1 MINWLASEHQG
12 SALSLPLQHWDC
24 RYMSALSYVEAGNK
38 QSLKLVQ
45 GSMLLTIPSP
55 QPQGLCSVCLSV
67 CCVSVSVSV
76 YVCLCASVLRA
87 WEWGDH
93 LWASV
98 FLLPLCRW
106 NSDYKAY
113 DNDKHLELLSHLSA
127 SPKNIVYGKQ
137 MQTWNRISQWDKIL
151 QYVYKGK
158 MSISDQQSMTHYRT
172 HWPFDIGTLSCSNRV
187 TVFPEIT
194 WVSIDV

>member
-1 MINWLASEHQG
+1 
-12 SALSLPLQHWDC
+12 
-24 RYMSALSYVEAGNK
+24 
-38 QSLKLVQ
+38 
-45 GSMLLTIPSP
+45 ML
-55 QPQGLCSVCLSV
+55 CLSV
-67 CCVSVSVSV
+67 CLCAVFLCLSVSV
-76 YVCLCASVLRA
+76 YVCLCASVVCA

-127 SPKNIVYGKQ
+127 SPKNRVYGKQ

-194 WVSIDV
+194 WVSIDVWPVGSWLQTRKFSSKWELHFRQSPARSASDKTGQISNQMVSLKSYARKKN